1 MKKILF
7 ALALIATLQ
16 VADAQNRG
24 GGRPGG
30 APGGAPM
37 QNRAVTAAQNALDA
51 ALKASQDAKKATKV
65 ATWLKLAEAYTAA
78 YSAPSGDG
86 WVGASAQELALIL
99 RNARPLS
106 EEQVTLGGNEYKK
119 TNIS

>member
-7 ALALIATLQ
+7 ALALIASLT
-16 VADAQNRG
+16 VADAQNR

-30 APGGAPM
+30 APGGAM

-51 ALKASQDAKKATKV
+51 ALKNSQDAKKATKV

-86 WVGASAQELALIL
+86 
-99 RNARPLS
+99 
-106 EEQVTLGGNEYKK
+106 
-119 TNIS
+119 